1 MNSTP
6 RSFARRR
13 ENPADRHLDWDGCF
27 NARDLGGIPLAGGG
41 ETRWGA
47 VVRSDCLDG
56 LSAAGWSA
64 LQAHGVRTVIDL
76 RNEDERHLDRSRRPD
91 EVETVHLPLD
101 AIDES
106 DFWDDWMH
114 GPQFATPL
122 YYPAHLERFPDRSAR
137 VLTAIARA
145 EPGGVLVHCVGGRDR
160 TGQVSMLLLALAG
173 VAPED
178 VAADYALSAERL
190 RSRYAWIGEP
200 DQGPELDR
208 FLSDRGTCAREL
220 IVSMIGSIDIEAT
233 LRRGGLSGA
242 DIAALRE
249 RLVDLAG

>member
-1 MNSTP
+1 MNSTSG
-6 RSFARRR
+6 SFARPG
-13 ENPADRHLDWDGCF
+13 ENPANRHLDWDGCF

-41 ETRWGA
+41 STRWGA
-47 VVRSDCLDG
+47 VVRSDCVDG

-76 RNEDERHLDRSRRPD
+76 RNEDERHRDRSRRPTG
-91 EVETVHLPLD
+91 VETLHVALD

-122 YYPAHLERFPDRSAR
+122 YYAAHLERFPDRSAR
-137 VLTAIARA
+137 VLSAIARA
-145 EPGGVLVHCVGGRDR
+145 ELGGVLVHCVGGRDR
-160 TGQVSMLLLALAG
+160 TGQISMLLLALAG

-190 RSRYAWIGEP
+190 PSRYESLGEP

-208 FLSDRGTCAREL
+208 FLAAQGTSAGEL
-220 IVSMIGSIDIEAT
+220 IVSTLASIDVEAT
-233 LRRGGLSGA
+233 LRDGGLTSA

-249 RLVDLAG
+249 RLVG